1 MSHHRA
7 GPVAPGIAFITGG
20 ARGLGNAIACSFA
33 KEGSKGV
40 ALIDIQDEKTFNEG
54 KESVEK
60 YGAKCITIHCDVT
73 KEDQVE
79 RAVKEAVDT
88 FGRIDYAANFAGII
102 GPLQPT
108 WDVDMDQWRKV
119 MEINSVGVMICN
131 KHELKQMIKQNSVE
145 VEEGR
150 PPQQG
155 SIVNCASVN
164 SIMCGP
170 GTTGYSAA
178 KHSVMGITKA
188 AALEARVHNI
198 RVNAVSPGFLQTK
211 LFDTVTNTDIDRD
224 ILGSDA
230 WTEYEKRQGRAA
242 HPDEIGDV
250 VVLLSTPRMS
260 LVNGHNLVVDNGFT
274 INETAS

>member
-1 MSHHRA
+1 MVVYS
-7 GPVAPGIAFITGG
+7 
-20 ARGLGNAIACSFA
+20 
-33 KEGSKGV
+33 
-40 ALIDIQDEKTFNEG
+40 
-54 KESVEK
+54 
-60 YGAKCITIHCDVT
+60 
-73 KEDQVE
+73 
-79 RAVKEAVDT
+79 
-88 FGRIDYAANFAGII
+88 
-102 GPLQPT
+102 
-108 WDVDMDQWRKV
+108 
-119 MEINSVGVMICN
+119 
-131 KHELKQMIKQNSVE
+131 
-145 VEEGR
+145 EEGR

-260 LVNGHNLVVDNGFT
+260 LVNGHNLVV
-274 INETAS
+274 E